1 MSELLTGEL
10 LRNICKPLQLLS
22 IISLVYPPVVAQLL
36 MPVTITALF
45 SSTGKI
51 QATRSSV
58 GKFHRYREFLHH
70 CSSLATSLIL
80 H

>member
-1 MSELLTGEL
+1 MSELLTAEL

-22 IISLVYPPVVAQLL
+22 IISLVYPPVVAPLL

-51 QATRSSV
+51 QATRS
-58 GKFHRYREFLHH
+58 
-70 CSSLATSLIL
+70 
-80 H
+80 